1 MAAMLK
7 DFTIW
12 SLSAGS
18 LLCYPTFLPF
28 HSSLVSWQEV
38 TGQPPSLLCP
48 PRQHARI
55 MFSGTRG
62 SAGLLAGTTHSS
74 IPPSSLCLGLE
85 DGQRDRTTENII
97 CQYCYLCSVTLGF
110 VGGAWYPCAGNM
122 ALPRQQACLS
132 LGLGM
137 QI

>member
-1 MAAMLK
+1 MAAMVK
-7 DFTIW
+7 DFTLW

-18 LLCYPTFLPF
+18 LLCYPAFLPS

-55 MFSGTRG
+55 ILFSGARG
-62 SAGLLAGTTHSS
+62 AARLPAGAVHSS

-85 DGQRDRTTENII
+85 DGQRDRATGNII
-97 CQYCYLCSVTLGF
+97 RVSTATHVLWPL
-110 VGGAWYPCAGNM
+110 
-122 ALPRQQACLS
+122 AL
-132 LGLGM
+132 
-137 QI
+137 

>member
-1 MAAMLK
+1 MAAMVK
-7 DFTIW
+7 DFTLW

-18 LLCYPTFLPF
+18 LLCYHAFLPS

-55 MFSGTRG
+55 MLFSGARG
-62 SAGLLAGTTHSS
+62 AARLPASAVHSS

-85 DGQRDRTTENII
+85 DGQRDRATGNII
-97 CQYCYLCSVTLGF
+97 RVSTATHVLWPL
-110 VGGAWYPCAGNM
+110 
-122 ALPRQQACLS
+122 AL
-132 LGLGM
+132 
-137 QI
+137 